1 VIDNE
6 DPATQLRRLRDCLE
20 QAQKAQKNVEGDV
33 QRFDAQV
40 KELAKFVDEFEKIVA
55 EYRKEQRRLWDDQ
68 NGYKDFQDKEV
79 RRLKQELGDQI
90 DRIIKE
96 KVGPVRAEIGD
107 LERIIPETEAQLSA
121 LKQSFAQAVKKRDDA
136 KGIFEMWKKP
146 VASIKERHGRLKAF
160 SDEVNEACKAGELAF
175 AYWLLT
181 APDKFNEKLLAP
193 PDVAP
198 VDELQQRLIDAWNA
212 YARAIK
218 EAQDLDGQVKGTEER
233 LKTMRTRLDEA
244 KKKFDARV
252 RAALSN
258 FKPK

>member
-1 VIDNE
+1 MIDNE

-68 NGYKDFQDKEV
+68 NCYKDFQDKEV
-79 RRLKQELGDQI
+79 RRLKQELGDPI

-96 KVGPVRAEIGD
+96 KVGPVRAEISD

-121 LKQSFAQAVKKRDDA
+121 LRQNFAQAVKKRDDA
-136 KGIFEMWKKP
+136 KAIFEMWKKP
-146 VASIKERHGRLKAF
+146 VASIKERHGKLKAI

-181 APDKFNEKLLAP
+181 APDKFNDKLLAP

-212 YARAIK
+212 YAKAIK

-233 LKTMRTRLDEA
+233 LKTMRIRLDEA

-252 RAALSN
+252 RAALSAI
-258 FKPK
+258 KPK

>member
-1 VIDNE
+1 MMGLHTTTKE
-6 DPATQLRRLRDCLE
+6 DSMSTEDIIIRLFLI
-20 QAQKAQKNVEGDV
+20 
-33 QRFDAQV
+33 
-40 KELAKFVDEFEKIVA
+40 VD
-55 EYRKEQRRLWDDQ
+55 
-68 NGYKDFQDKEV
+68 
-79 RRLKQELGDQI
+79 
-90 DRIIKE
+90 DRI
-96 KVGPVRAEIGD
+96 GP
-107 LERIIPETEAQLSA
+107 
-121 LKQSFAQAVKKRDDA
+121 VKKRDDA

-212 YARAIK
+212 YARTIK

-252 RAALSN
+252 RAALSKIKQN
-258 FKPK
+258 